1 DSQEA
6 REKEKVKDFRRKR
19 LYNIGLSFRIVS
31 LDEKG
36 LDAQVDASKQGRS
49 VADIDQ
55 DEENTLVD
63 DTQRRIN
70 DQDLFEVHDLNGDEV
85 FVDVTIGEN
94 VEQDATVAEKEV
106 TTIEDIE
113 VTTTAAATTPQISKD
128 ELTMTQT
135 LMKIKAAKPK
145 AKGVTIQEP
154 SEFRTTSP
162 SQPPQAKEKG
172 KGIMVE
178 PEKPLKKKDQIA
190 LDKEVA
196 RKLEAEMKAEME
208 KEERKQRRKIRQ
220 TEL

>member
-1 DSQEA
+1 MVLEMLDLINIPGVDSHQLGI
-6 REKEKVKDFRRKR
+6 K
-19 LYNIGLSFRIVS
+19 
-31 LDEKG
+31 
-36 LDAQVDASKQGRS
+36 VDASKQGRS

-70 DQDLFEVHDLNGDEV
+70 DQDLFKVHDLDGDEV

-128 ELTMTQT
+128 ELTMTQN
-135 LMKIKAAKPK
+135 LMKIKASKPK
-145 AKGVTIQEP
+145 EKGVTIQEP

-178 PEKPLKKKDQIA
+178 PEKPLKKKDQIT
-190 LDKEVA
+190 LDEEVA
-196 RKLEAEMKAEME
+196 RKLEAEIKAEME
-208 KEERKQRRKIRQ
+208 KEERIAIDKDKANRAVI
-220 TEL
+220 EE